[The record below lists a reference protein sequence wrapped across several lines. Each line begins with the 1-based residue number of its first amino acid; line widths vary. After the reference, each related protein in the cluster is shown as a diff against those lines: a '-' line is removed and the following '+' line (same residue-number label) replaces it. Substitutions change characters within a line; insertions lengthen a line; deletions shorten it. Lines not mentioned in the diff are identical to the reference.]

1 MPPKIFKHFSNDG
14 RFISSKWEID
24 PEIQPIVKL
33 KQRIMNKTTVC
44 FFILII
50 LIDSIIFHAKRINML
65 KAISIEIQ

>member
-50 LIDSIIFHAKRINML
+50 LTESIIFHAKRINML
-65 KAISIEIQ
+65 KAISIEI

>member
-33 KQRIMNKTTVC
+33 KERIMNKTTVC
-44 FFILII
+44 FSF
-50 LIDSIIFHAKRINML
+50 
-65 KAISIEIQ
+65 